1 MDRKTCFVTGA
12 TGCLGRNLI
21 DVLTKDDWKII
32 VLHRKSS
39 NIKMFDDFVNVE
51 TRQVNLH
58 DIEDVQRVIGEGGDA
73 LFHLAANVSHDHKN
87 LDEQYLDNVVS
98 TRNLALSSIGKI
110 KRFIYCS
117 TGAVG
122 LEGQIDSNYVHT
134 KAISEQVIQAA
145 NQQGLDTVILR
156 PIICVGRYDTR
167 NYSKIVHLIK
177 KGKMKRAI
185 PGSIV
190 FCSASAVAEA
200 HLSAYK
206 NGVSGQVYWLG
217 GELVSWYAFMKEI
230 AKNLNKKIKSPYSL
244 KFFRFLIQLQQL
256 VVRNPEI
263 TTTLVDLIC
272 SESGDVLE
280 TEYIKSFI
288 ELGYQPKTLS
298 FLVKEMCDWVQQ
310 NDK

>member
-1 MDRKTCFVTGA
+1 MNKKTCFVTGA

-21 DVLTKDDWKII
+21 DVLIKDDWKII
-32 VLHRKSS
+32 VLHRESS
-39 NIKMFDDFVNVE
+39 NVKIFENNDNIE

-58 DIEDVQRVIGEGGDA
+58 DIEDVQRVIGGGGDA

-98 TRNLALSSIGKI
+98 TRNLALSSIGRI

-122 LEGQIDSNYVHT
+122 LEGKIESNYVRT
-134 KAISEQVIQAA
+134 KAISEQAIQAA

-156 PIICVGRYDTR
+156 PIICVGRYDNR

-177 KGKMKRAI
+177 KGAMKRAI

-206 NGVSGQVYWLG
+206 NGGSGQTYWLG
-217 GELVSWYAFMKEI
+217 GELVSWYSFMNEI
-230 AKNLNKKIKSPYSL
+230 AKNLNKKIKPPYSL

-263 TTTLVDLIC
+263 TTILVDLIC
-272 SESGDVLE
+272 SETGDVLE
-280 TEYIKSFI
+280 SEYTKSFVD
-288 ELGYQPKTLS
+288 LGYKPKTLS
-298 FLVKEMCDWVQQ
+298 FLVKEMCDWVEQ
-310 NDK
+310 NE